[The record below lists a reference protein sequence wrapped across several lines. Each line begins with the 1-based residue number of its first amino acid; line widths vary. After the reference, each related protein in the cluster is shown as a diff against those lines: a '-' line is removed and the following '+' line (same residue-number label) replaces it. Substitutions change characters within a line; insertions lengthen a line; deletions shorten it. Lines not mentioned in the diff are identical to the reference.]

1 MLRLEVPIQEAV
13 EVEVEMVLTHQ
24 AVLALS
30 SSDTQAHLLM
40 LQA

>member
-24 AVLALS
+24 AALALLS
-30 SSDTQAHLLM
+30 SVTQAHLLM
-40 LQA
+40 RQA